1 MDDQPTTLLTPINP
15 LTIRNGA
22 PPAGKASPTPSDRF
36 LLFGDSWLNMQTAVT
51 ASLALPISKGDF
63 ATKYGSFP
71 ALDQGTITGC
81 VSSMGKIQNLSTR
94 FGNPTIIKQQLAV
107 DGTFLTSVT
116 PPDPIYGHIIWLAG
130 QIENAASTFTSTFS
144 FLKSVLEPS
153 AGTTTERAENLRAL
167 LTGPGGLASTADE
180 MHQKASA
187 LSSKLALFDNDLGT
201 AAEGIMKYSAQD
213 SQIMK
218 AAADLLGTLNKDI
231 EDLRKSADE
240 AYTEWRNYT
249 IAAVTTSIGITIL
262 SFGMLWWVGAALGVG
277 LGIAAAKQMTL
288 YNSLMGQVHGKKDDI
303 LKKTQ
308 LTTDL
313 LGLNTSIPG
322 LVTSVSDFE
331 KKLSEIEGVWIN
343 IGGNLGYIASNYTDA
358 QLSNLPWVTQATK
371 VLDAQTKWQ
380 TISDTAKDFTQHS
393 LVSYSSS
400 EFGSSLPSS

>member
-22 PPAGKASPTPSDRF
+22 PPAEKFSPTPSDRF
-36 LLFGDSWLNMQTAVT
+36 LLFGNSWLDMQTAVS
-51 ASLALPISKGDF
+51 ASLALPISMGDF

-71 ALDQGTITGC
+71 AIDQGIITGC
-81 VSSMGKIQNLSTR
+81 VSSMTEVQNLSKR
-94 FGNPTIIKQQLAV
+94 FGNPTTIKQQLAV

-144 FLKSVLEPS
+144 YLGDVLSPS
-153 AGTTTERAENLRAL
+153 AGTPAQRAENLRAL

-180 MHQKASA
+180 MHSKAAA
-187 LSSKLALFDNDLGT
+187 LSSKLALFDGDLGT
-201 AAEGIMKYSAQD
+201 AADGIMKYSAQD
-213 SQIMK
+213 SQIM
-218 AAADLLGTLNKDI
+218 AAADDLLGKLNKDI

-240 AYTEWRNYT
+240 AYIEWRNYT
-249 IAAVTTSIGITIL
+249 IAAVTTSVGITIL

-288 YNSLMGQVHGKKDDI
+288 YNSLMGQVRDKKADV

-322 LVTSVSDFE
+322 LVSSVSDF
-331 KKLSEIEGVWIN
+331 KTKLSEIEGVWIN
-343 IGGNLGYIASNYTDA
+343 IGANLGYIASNYTDT
-358 QLSNLPWVTQATK
+358 QLSNLPFVIQATK

-380 TISDTAKDFTQHS
+380 AISDTAKDFTQHS

-400 EFGSSLPSS
+400 EFGSSLPSL